1 MIENIYDNNEIKQK
15 LENINE
21 KIRESLDNISNEVG
35 KNIEAAKQ
43 QIKSRVKQ
51 KHNFNKILKAYRE
64 IPNIQM
70 LPNIQDNFNYI
81 INPIL
86 FSLANLEIITQFCLL
101 DDQERKELMKRIG
114 NEYFITKFIDLMKNM
129 RTNNVPNP
137 NYQLVHQHLRALD
150 MNNYMSQDPA
160 LIINSILLKIQNEI
174 NIANNYPNIITNYF
188 TTSLKISQYCQ
199 RCGGVV
205 KISEENKFVIDL
217 FLRQPDVVEDEALQ
231 SILQNLL
238 MGEGNNQ
245 GTCVNCGG
253 ATDITISIGGL
264 KKYLIFNLNRKN
276 DIFSKMKIKCSD
288 PLKLEIKKENE
299 EYKYK
304 YEYELIT
311 VLADINIDYYEPQ
324 INLENNRT
332 EVQVFF
338 KNFINDNYYMK
349 INGKY
354 EAVPQQNFH
363 EEISKHKPNILIYK
377 RI

>member
-1 MIENIYDNNEIKQK
+1 MIENKDDNEIKQK

-21 KIRESLDNISNEVG
+21 KIRESLDHISNEVG
-35 KNIEAAKQ
+35 KKIEAAKQ

-51 KHNFNKILKAYRE
+51 KHNFNKILKDYRE

-70 LPNIQDNFNYI
+70 MPNTQDNFNYI

-86 FSLANLEIITQFCLL
+86 FSLANLEIISQFCLL

-137 NYQLVHQHLRALD
+137 NYQLVHQHLRALN
-150 MNNYMSQDPA
+150 MNDYMNQDPA
-160 LIINSILLKIQNEI
+160 LIINSILIIIQNEI
-174 NIANNYPNIITNYF
+174 NIANNYPNIITDYF
-188 TTSLKISQYCQ
+188 TNILKISQYCQ
-199 RCGGVV
+199 RCEGVV
-205 KISEENKFVIDL
+205 KISEVHKLVIDL
-217 FLRQPDVVEDEALQ
+217 FLREPDVVEDEALQ

-238 MGEGNNQ
+238 MGGENNP
-245 GTCVNCGG
+245 GTCGNCGG
-253 ATDITISIGGL
+253 ATDKTISLGGL

-276 DIFSKMKIKCSD
+276 DIFRKMKIKCSD
-288 PLKLEIKKENE
+288 PLKLEIKKDNKE
-299 EYKYK
+299 YK

-311 VLADINIDYYEPQ
+311 VLADIDIDYYEPQ

-332 EVQVFF
+332 KIKVFF

-354 EAVPQQNFH
+354 EAVSQQNFH

-377 RI
+377 II

>member
-1 MIENIYDNNEIKQK
+1 MIENIDDNNEIKQK

-101 DDQERKELMKRIG
+101 DDQERKELMKRMG

-137 NYQLVHQHLRALD
+137 NYQLVHQHLRALN

-217 FLRQPDVVEDEALQ
+217 FLREPDVVEDEALQ

-253 ATDITISIGGL
+253 A
-264 KKYLIFNLNRKN
+264 
-276 DIFSKMKIKCSD
+276 IFSKMKIKCSD